1 MIPNQ
6 KEKLKGRGRFV
17 GRVASPLV
25 PKQSLT
31 TSPTHYLH
39 TLQTGV
45 HNASL
50 YKLNHFRSFGFSS
63 AFPPPNHRLRPNFRS
78 SIDAIKYRSASIA

>member
-1 MIPNQ
+1 MY
-6 KEKLKGRGRFV
+6 RF
-17 GRVASPLV
+17 RASANKNP
-25 PKQSLT
+25 
-31 TSPTHYLH
+31 YLH

-50 YKLNHFRSFGFSS
+50 YKLNHFLSFGFSP
-63 AFPPPNHRLRPNFRS
+63 ATPPSIFRLRPNFRS